1 MKFVRATPDRKGELV
16 RLIERL
22 HHLNGEYDNLLR
34 PSEELND
41 MLNRSL
47 DRGLSDERSLLI
59 LALDNERV
67 VGVIAAMIIDRELF
81 EPRMVGKIGDI
92 YVLPEYRRLGA
103 GYGLVEEAE
112 KELKARGA
120 QMIFAEFPLQNSL
133 AASFYE
139 SLGFRPLTGIYAKE
153 TGRMERKQ
161 AAGR

>member
-1 MKFVRATPDRKGELV
+1 MKYVYATRERKAELR

-34 PSEELND
+34 PSQQLNEKLD
-41 MLNRSL
+41 ILL
-47 DRGLSDERSLLI
+47 DRDISDKSSLLI
-59 LALDNERV
+59 LAVDGERV
-67 VGVIAAMIIDRELF
+67 VGVIAARIIDRELF

-92 YVLPEYRRLGA
+92 YVLPEYRRLGT
-103 GYGLVEEAE
+103 GYKLIEKAE

-133 AASFYE
+133 AASFYQ

-153 TGRMERKQ
+153 TGLTGK
-161 AAGR
+161 